1 MDEEFS
7 EYCIDLSLIWVQ
19 RSLLVQEEFAEFL
32 KNIVYDRWISKC
44 EFYLLLDKPVNIFK
58 I

>member
-19 RSLLVQEEFAEFL
+19 RSLLVEEEFAE
-32 KNIVYDRWISKC
+32 SK
-44 EFYLLLDKPVNIFK
+44 
-58 I
+58 

>member
-32 KNIVYDRWISKC
+32 KNIVYDRWKR
-44 EFYLLLDKPVNIFK
+44 EFYLLLNKPVNIFK